1 MKGKTNND
9 GEDEFVDDK
18 LSAKILKQAQQQ
30 QQELEEEM
38 GTVNSFKVSSTDIKV
53 YLQMS
58 YTLSNRPE
66 WLN

>member
-53 YLQMS
+53 YL
-58 YTLSNRPE
+58 
-66 WLN
+66 